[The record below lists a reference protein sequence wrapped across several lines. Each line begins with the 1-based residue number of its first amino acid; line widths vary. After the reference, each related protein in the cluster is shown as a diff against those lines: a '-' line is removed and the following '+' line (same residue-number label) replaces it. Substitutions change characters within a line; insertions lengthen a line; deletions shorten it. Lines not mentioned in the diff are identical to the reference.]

1 MCQGNEE
8 VDRVNELIKITNK
21 TREEL
26 KDEIYLLTQQTNSWK
41 CLKALLKHKGNTE
54 NAKNELMEK
63 LIKPS
68 TCILVSSTGISG
80 PHWKI
85 HLKANLKN
93 LISPFSSNVIRFLL
107 VTGSH
112 CFGETI

>member
-1 MCQGNEE
+1 M
-8 VDRVNELIKITNK
+8 KISNK
-21 TREEL
+21 TRDEL
-26 KDEIYLLTQQTNSWK
+26 KDEIYLNTRQTNSSEWK
-41 CLKALLKHKGNTE
+41 RVEELLKHKGNTE
-54 NAKNELMEK
+54 YAKNKIMEK
-63 LIKPS
+63 LIMS
-68 TCILVSSTGISG
+68 SDCILVSSTGISG

-112 CFGETI
+112 CFGGKTI